1 MNNKSDINKVQVIIL
16 TYFMYIFI
24 TVCAVFN

>member
-16 TYFMYIFI
+16 PYFMYTFI
-24 TVCAVFN
+24 TVCAVLN